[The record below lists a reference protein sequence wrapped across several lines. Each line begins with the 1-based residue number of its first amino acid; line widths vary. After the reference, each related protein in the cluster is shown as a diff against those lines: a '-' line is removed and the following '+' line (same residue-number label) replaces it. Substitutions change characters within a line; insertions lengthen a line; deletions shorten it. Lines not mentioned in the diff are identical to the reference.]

1 LTLIAALLF
10 ATAAAA
16 QPPQRAVALTFDDI
30 PGVAFPRADVC
41 DARAVAAWNAKLL
54 ATLRAHHAPA
64 LGLVVASH
72 SCDGALPLPSIL
84 DAWLASGHD
93 LGNHTWS
100 HRDFNRMTLA
110 EYEKDVIRGEAPLR
124 AALARHGRKLVYF
137 RHPLLHT
144 GDTAAKKEGLAAFL
158 RERGYVVA
166 PVTLDNQDWVFANAY
181 ARRLDKRVAEAYVPF
196 MESTVAFFEKRTR
209 EVVGRD
215 IPQILLLH
223 MNALN
228 ADTLDELLRM
238 FERRGYRFIT
248 VDEALRDPAYAMRD
262 GYTGPQGL
270 SWIHRWG
277 IGKGMPVV
285 MEPREPNWIG
295 EAAK

>member
-1 LTLIAALLF
+1 VSLLAALLF
-10 ATAAAA
+10 AAAAA
-16 QPPQRAVALTFDDI
+16 QPAQRAVALTFDDI
-30 PGVAFPRADVC
+30 PGVAYPRADIC
-41 DARAVAAWNAKLL
+41 DPRAVTAWNAKLL
-54 ATLRAHHAPA
+54 ATLRAHRAPA
-64 LGLVVASH
+64 LGLVVS
-72 SCDGALPLPSIL
+72 SRTCDGALPLPAIF
-84 DAWLASGHD
+84 DAWLAAGHG
-93 LGNHTWS
+93 LGNHTYS

-110 EYEKDVIRGEAPLR
+110 DFEKDVIRGETPLR

-144 GDTAAKKEGLAAFL
+144 GDTAAKKAGLAAFL
-158 RERGYVVA
+158 RQRGYVVA
-166 PVTLDNQDWVFANAY
+166 PVTLDNQEWVFANAY
-181 ARRLDKRVAEAYVPF
+181 AQNLDKRVAKEYIAY
-196 MESTVAFFEKRTR
+196 MESTVVFFEKRTR

-248 VDEALRDPAYAMRD
+248 VDEALRDPAYALRD

-277 IGKGMPVV
+277 IGKGMPVM
-285 MEPREPNWIG
+285 MEPREPEWI
-295 EAAK
+295 K

>member
-1 LTLIAALLF
+1 MMFVAALLF
-10 ATAAAA
+10 ATAAA

-30 PGVAFPRADVC
+30 PGVAYPRADVC
-41 DARAVAAWNAKLL
+41 DVSAWNAKPL
-54 ATLRAHHAPA
+54 ATLRAHRAPA
-64 LGLVVASH
+64 LGLVVASNT
-72 SCDGALPLPSIL
+72 CDGSVPLAPIL
-84 DAWLASGHD
+84 DAWLAAGHG
-93 LGNHTWS
+93 LGNHTFS
-100 HRDFNRMTLA
+100 HRDFNAMTLA

-144 GDTAAKKEGLAAFL
+144 GDTAAKKAGLAAFL
-158 RERGYVVA
+158 RQRGYVVA
-166 PVTLDNQDWVFANAY
+166 PVTLDNQEWVFANAY
-181 ARRLDKRVAEAYVPF
+181 ARTLGKRIAEAYVPF
-196 MESTVAFFEKRTR
+196 MESTVAFFEKRTG

-248 VDEALRDPAYAMRD
+248 VDEALRDPAYALRD
-262 GYTGPQGL
+262 GYTGRQGI

-277 IGKGMPVV
+277 VAKGMPVM
-285 MEPREPNWIG
+285 MEPREPDWVRP
-295 EAAK
+295 